1 MSETSDNIYMG
12 RALALAAKGEGRVN
26 PNPLVGAVIVRD
38 GAVIGQGYHGF
49 YGGPHAERAALDS
62 LTAPAK
68 GAVLYVTLEPC
79 CHYGKT
85 PPCTDAIIK
94 SGIRRVVIGA
104 MDPNPLVAGKGIAA
118 LKSHGIEVIQGVLEE
133 ECIRQNEVFFHFIRT
148 RQPYVVMK
156 YAMTMD
162 GRTAT
167 SGRLSRWITGEQ
179 AREHVHKTRNRLS
192 AVMTGLGTILA
203 DDPQLTCRVPGG
215 RNPVRVICDTRLMT
229 PLTSNVVRTA
239 PHVRTI
245 LATCCQ
251 DPAAMA
257 PFKDAGCEILIL
269 PERDGHTDLR
279 FLMERLGGMDIDS
292 VLLEGGSAL
301 NWSALDQG
309 IVHKLQA
316 YIAPKIFGGE
326 KGLCPV
332 GGKGVEL
339 PGMAFSLE
347 PPKIT
352 VLGRDILLES
362 GVVPCSQ
369 AS

>member
-1 MSETSDNIYMG
+1 
-12 RALALAAKGEGRVN
+12 
-26 PNPLVGAVIVRD
+26 
-38 GAVIGQGYHGF
+38 
-49 YGGPHAERAALDS
+49 
-62 LTAPAK
+62 
-68 GAVLYVTLEPC
+68 
-79 CHYGKT
+79 
-85 PPCTDAIIK
+85 
-94 SGIRRVVIGA
+94 
-104 MDPNPLVAGKGIAA
+104 
-118 LKSHGIEVIQGVLEE
+118 
-133 ECIRQNEVFFHFIRT
+133 
-148 RQPYVVMK
+148 MK

>member
-1 MSETSDNIYMG
+1 MWETTDNTCMG
-12 RALALAAKGEGRVN
+12 LALSLAAKGEGRVN

-38 GAVIGQGYHGF
+38 GAVIGQGYHAF
-49 YGGPHAERAALDS
+49 FGGPHAERAALDS
-62 LTAPAK
+62 LTAPAN

-79 CHYGKT
+79 CHHGKT

-104 MDPNPLVAGKGIAA
+104 SDPNPLVAGKGMAV
-118 LKSHGIEVIQGVLEE
+118 LRSSGIEVIQGVLEE
-133 ECIRQNEVFFHFIRT
+133 ECIRQNEVFFHFIRS

-162 GRTAT
+162 GKT
-167 SGRLSRWITGEQ
+167 STSSRQSKWITGEQ

-203 DDPQLTCRVPGG
+203 DDPQLTCRIPDG
-215 RNPVRVICDTRLMT
+215 RNIICDTHLRT
-229 PLTSNVVRTA
+229 PLTSNVIITA

-251 DPAAMA
+251 DPDAMA
-257 PFKDAGCEILIL
+257 PYEDAGCEILVL
-269 PERDGHTDLR
+269 PEKDGHTDLQV
-279 FLMERLGGMDIDS
+279 LMKRLGGMDIDS
-292 VLLEGGSAL
+292 ILLEGGSAL

-316 YIAPKIFGGE
+316 YIAPKVFGGQ
-326 KGLCPV
+326 KGLSPIGGTGV
-332 GGKGVEL
+332 GMPES
-339 PGMAFSLE
+339 AFLLDS
-347 PPKIT
+347 PRIT